1 MTKYESDVRT
11 VACAI
16 DEAYAKLS
24 DLSRLSYLKER
35 LDDPAVAEKMN
46 EKLDATQQEQARK
59 MIEGMQF
66 THDSLTLD
74 TPIGQVAL
82 KVVEREE
89 PKLVKLE
96 AENTPLPI
104 TIWIQLAPVSETS
117 CKLRVTLGAE
127 VNMFMRAMV
136 SGPLTKAANG
146 LADMLALI
154 A

>member
-1 MTKYESDVRT
+1 M
-11 VACAI
+11 
-16 DEAYAKLS
+16 YAKVS
-24 DLSRLSYLKER
+24 DLSNLQTLKER
-35 LDDPAVAEKMN
+35 LADPEA
-46 EKLDATQQEQARK
+46 QARLAQNVGEDK
-59 MIEGMQF
+59 VSQF
-66 THDSLTLD
+66 TKYLENVSFDQD
-74 TPIGQVAL
+74 TITFGGSPVGDICL